1 MVLYVFA
8 FRHGWIKMGFATAC
22 PYKRLDMGFSHC
34 VHPPA
39 LCGHL
44 DECTLTHLF
53 SGGLDIEQA
62 LHAALVPDAG
72 EFYGPGRV
80 DEVVA
85 LMQAALD
92 PLPLPPPRPR
102 QAVGRPNLRSC
113 CRSQSS
119 GYQRDDHRR
128 RGFVTKGQT
137 APCGR
142 CGKLVSVRSDKLKQH
157 QRSSSCK

>member
-1 MVLYVFA
+1 
-8 FRHGWIKMGFATAC
+8 MGFAAEC
-22 PYKRLDMGFSHC
+22 FYKRLDRGFWHC

-53 SGGLDIEQA
+53 SGGSDIEQA
-62 LHAALVPDAG
+62 LHAALGADAG
-72 EFYGPGRV
+72 EFYRPGRV

-92 PLPLPPPRPR
+92 PLPLPSPRPR
-102 QAVGRPNLRSC
+102 QVGGKPNMRSC
-113 CRSQSS
+113 CGSQNA

-128 RGFVTKGQT
+128 RGYVTKGKT
-137 APCGR
+137 APCAK
-142 CGKLVSVRSDKLKQH
+142 CGKLVSVRTDKLKQH